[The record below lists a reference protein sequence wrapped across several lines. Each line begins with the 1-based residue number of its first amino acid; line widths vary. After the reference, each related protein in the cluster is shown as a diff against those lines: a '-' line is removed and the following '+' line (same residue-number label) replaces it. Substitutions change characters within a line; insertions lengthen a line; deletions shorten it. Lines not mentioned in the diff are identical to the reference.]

1 MIEQLILN
9 HGISKDKRRWSIY
22 THTFVSE
29 HSRIFTVTE
38 QKKKLINFISGLTCR
53 TLAEFGSSGLHHPA
67 EAVRKVSERIL
78 LHVYKVNSRI
88 VRKQLP
94 PDDDVTRRN
103 LLYRQLFKEFDLM
116 DSEVLLKNKK
126 VQLKIF

>member
-1 MIEQLILN
+1 MFRNILEYLPLLN
-9 HGISKDKRRWSIY
+9 
-22 THTFVSE
+22 
-29 HSRIFTVTE
+29 
-38 QKKKLINFISGLTCR
+38 KKKLINFISGLTCR